1 MNERKQG
8 VSFRQAVDKRLS
20 GLEGDPWLAQ
30 RILANVK
37 GEVKV
42 KRKLSV
48 GFVLVIVLVLA
59 VVTAL
64 AALTL
69 SWDDASKFLKKQ
81 SQEGYF
87 EEWSGK
93 ERIELVASLAESGI
107 LEQSTELELLL
118 SGNLTETEA
127 SSLSEKLMTEWLNA
141 PVDHVAF
148 RPIMEKIWGT
158 FSDWTLEQKAWFT
171 QTLIDAGIQQP
182 DFEMFVLPD
191 DDAIPQKDAEMI
203 ARTYGEIWT
212 DATPGTYDSCAVVS
226 EYIILPRTV
235 EKDGKRY
242 STTEGAA
249 PVWIADIRTP
259 YRQGNTM
266 YVEID
271 PHTGNADLQPFLWK
285 LIYDRFFIDITSPK
299 VIPAIGNMQTQQR
312 FLSFFNWTLE
322 AKAQWSEIIRPQL
335 LLKKEDKPELDD
347 AVTNAF
353 SQYCYGLPDEHSLP
367 ESDALEAAKSAIHK
381 TYGITQEDLLKYD
394 SIYIYYDITN
404 PVTPLW
410 RFHFSMQGTQA
421 IETFGNLYDM
431 TNYRVE
437 IDAKTG
443 QVVSIESYRLKD
455 FPGYKAI
462 LQWV

>member
-1 MNERKQG
+1 MNEHKQG
-8 VSFRQAVDKRLS
+8 EMVRHAVDMSLS
-20 GLEGDPWLAQ
+20 GLQGDPWLAQ
-30 RILANVK
+30 RILANAK
-37 GEVKV
+37 GEGKV
-42 KRKLSV
+42 KKKLSA

-69 SWDDASKFLKKQ
+69 SWHDASKFLKKE

-87 EEWSGK
+87 EEWPGK
-93 ERIELVASLAESGI
+93 ERIELVASLAEDGI
-107 LEQSTELELLL
+107 LEKSAELELLL
-118 SGNLTETEA
+118 SGTLTEAEA

-158 FSDWTLEQKAWFT
+158 FSDWTLEQKAWYT
-171 QTLIDAGIQQP
+171 RTLVDAGIQQP

-212 DATPGTYDSCAVVS
+212 DAAPGAYASCPVVS
-226 EYIILPRTV
+226 EYIIFPRTV
-235 EKDGKRY
+235 EKEGKRY
-242 STTEGAA
+242 STTEGAD
-249 PVWIADIRTP
+249 PVWLIDIRTP

-285 LIYDRFFIDITSPK
+285 LLYDRFFIDITSPK
-299 VIPAIGNMQTQQR
+299 VIPAIGNMQTQQQL
-312 FLSFFNWTLE
+312 FSFFGWTLE

-335 LLKKEDKPELDD
+335 LAMKENKPELDD

-367 ESDALEAAKSAIHK
+367 QSDALEEAKSAIHK
-381 TYGITQEDLLKYD
+381 AYGTTQEDLLQYD
-394 SIYIYYDITN
+394 SIYMYYDITN
-404 PVTPLW
+404 PAIPLW

-421 IETFGNLYDM
+421 IQTFGNLYDM

-443 QVVSIESYRLKD
+443 EAVSVESYRLKD
-455 FPGYKAI
+455 SPGYKAI